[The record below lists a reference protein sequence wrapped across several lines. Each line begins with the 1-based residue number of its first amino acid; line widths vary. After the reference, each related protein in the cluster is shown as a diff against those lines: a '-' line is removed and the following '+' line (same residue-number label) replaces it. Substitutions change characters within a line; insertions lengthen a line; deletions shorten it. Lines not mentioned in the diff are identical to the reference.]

1 MYSFYYVEGISE
13 TDSPLFNSL
22 AEQAQWFNKHVV
34 KSVDDYYPPN
44 YTNAIRVD
52 SDDLTIL
59 SKCNYFSLTYNDKT
73 YYYFITGVEYINEAV
88 VNINVEMDTIQTYM
102 FDIKYNNARISR
114 RTIKRWNPDGSINRE
129 YIRENFGS
137 NLFDIKYQEVFSDRF
152 FPMFLISKSNG
163 SPSKYIDVE
172 NDKNYIIGN
181 TLDFALFPFSYLK
194 TNSDNANMN
203 IKIHQLNLQG
213 EIEYKNEGTLYD
225 FYNVIRDLIETP
237 EVISGCIVPYIV
249 ATKGSY
255 EITENDNEIILTLYT
270 TYGGKNLNY
279 HLNTNNDGLIRIGQ
293 SGNSNYNIFNDY
305 LTEDFSMPFI
315 KNTNINSTFDYR
327 YIPQLID
334 ENYISLY
341 FGFRTSYT
349 EFPLSRASKINFKL
363 QYKLDFL
370 SGSNIFRILEEND
383 NTDKFLTTKVVDP
396 IPVMLLTDPWKQYL
410 SNNRLGVYLKPLLD
424 LAGGSSPFFSNV
436 ETTKE
441 KFNYS
446 RKHPKRMTSKKTTI
460 TDRVQVGGLGNITGL
475 ADTLTGYYDLANAP
489 TQVRQTAD
497 PSSELVSNNMKIVYY
512 LNFVNNIKAVATI
525 YESIGYAQDEF
536 VTGTPIFKDRQIY
549 NYIACSDIDL
559 HLNVLTTSEIVDNIF
574 NRYYNG
580 IRYWNVST
588 MEQLNLHLGE
598 VCVYD
603 NVEVTGN
610 E

>member
-22 AEQAQWFNKHVV
+22 AEQSQWFNKHVV

-114 RTIKRWNPDGSINRE
+114 RSIKRWNDDGSINRN
-129 YIRENFGS
+129 YIRENFGNS
-137 NLFDIKYQEVFSDRF
+137 NFILKQYQ
-152 FPMFLISKSNG
+152 SN
-163 SPSKYIDVE
+163 V
-172 NDKNYIIGN
+172 
-181 TLDFALFPFSYLK
+181 L
-194 TNSDNANMN
+194 
-203 IKIHQLNLQG
+203 
-213 EIEYKNEGTLYD
+213 
-225 FYNVIRDLIETP
+225 DLI
-237 EVISGCIVPYIV
+237 
-249 ATKGSY
+249 
-255 EITENDNEIILTLYT
+255 
-270 TYGGKNLNY
+270 TYGWVVVEKTPKDITFGDIVLDSDYYGRLKMVNSATFRILMPFVY
-279 HLNTNNDGLIRIGQ
+279 IQASINNGVTTIKVNDETYTYQQYMQKVNGVKSDANAIYSYFIP
-293 SGNSNYNIFNDY
+293 YNIFDNVTFNYDRETKTLSVVCKEKQTTGSY
-305 LTEDFSMPFI
+305 LTYLGDCQFGLLYSDSLGVMFENKDINKSYSFDFV
-315 KNTNINSTFDYR
+315 KNATLGNNFNR
-327 YIPQLID
+327 NYIPQLLD
-334 ENYISLY
+334 ENYINFSYGYRYNLVEYPISRLTKPSINLY
-341 FGFRTSYT
+341 YSVDIISGDTIFLINDFINSEDYYLVANIADSIPDNLFNDIWKSYK
-349 EFPLSRASKINFKL
+349 ASNSTGI
-363 QYKLDFL
+363 
-370 SGSNIFRILEEND
+370 
-383 NTDKFLTTKVVDP
+383 
-396 IPVMLLTDPWKQYL
+396 
-410 SNNRLGVYLKPLLD
+410 YLKPLLS
-424 LAGGSSPFFSNV
+424 LVGGSSPYV
-436 ETTKE
+436 KTTNTENE
-441 KFNYS
+441 KYNYS
-446 RKHPKRMTSKKTTI
+446 KKSPKRITSIKKTLTSKT
-460 TDRVQVGGLGNITGL
+460 QLGGLGDI
-475 ADTLTGYYDLANAP
+475 ADTAGILSSYYDMQNAP
-489 TQVRQTAD
+489 IQVKQNSNV
-497 PSSELVSNNMKIVYY
+497 SSGYKANNYDIVTIYTEVSN
-512 LNFVNNIKAVATI
+512 LDAVATI

-536 VTGTPIFKDRQIY
+536 VTGSPIFKDRQIY